1 MNNEMQNKVDKSVAI
16 LRKLYPEEEVG
27 IEVAAL
33 EASIAAEKGD
43 KMKDKV
49 LSLIKSPELRPAVV
63 AGVGLSAN
71 HYYHLGRKTETN
83 SGIHSWLM
91 QVQLITNSV
100 L

>member
-63 AGVGLSAN
+63 AGVGLSVN
-71 HYYHLGRKTETN
+71 HYYIHLGRKTETN

-91 QVQLITNSV
+91 QVQLN
-100 L
+100 